1 MESVITTTTTTTT
14 TRPLMKIHR
23 DDLPVTFERIKREF
37 LADPYVSIDLRI
49 YRDQAMVTESSGY
62 FNPDEIQFEENQVL
76 FQKRDQD
83 QIYIVTA
90 EDVMDQNWYANR
102 MGYILRVY
110 R

>member
-1 MESVITTTTTTTT
+1 MESAITTTI
-14 TRPLMKIHR
+14 TRPPTKIHR
-23 DDLPVTFERIKREF
+23 DDRPVTFEKIKREF

-49 YRDQAMVTESSGY
+49 YRDQGMITDSSDY
-62 FNPDEIQFEENQVL
+62 FDSDEVRFDENEVI

-83 QIYIVTA
+83 QIYKVTSA
-90 EDVMDQNWYANR
+90 DVLDQNWYANR